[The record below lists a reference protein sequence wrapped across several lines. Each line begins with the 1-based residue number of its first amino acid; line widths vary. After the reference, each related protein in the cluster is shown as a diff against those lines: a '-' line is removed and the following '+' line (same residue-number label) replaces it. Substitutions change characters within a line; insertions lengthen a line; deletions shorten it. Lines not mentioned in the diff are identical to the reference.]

1 LLRGYRS
8 IPFASISGIPL
19 VCQLLSSSTF
29 NNEFDCRGACE
40 SGGTTRHGGLANDVE
55 DVRVVVAYLT
65 QEYGYKIDLLV
76 GHSRGSV
83 VAIRWLCTS
92 DEGKNV
98 GGFVN
103 MAGRYKMDVRAIR
116 PSYKRVLVSDPLLA
130 SREYYRV
137 SGSFN

>member
-1 LLRGYRS
+1 
-8 IPFASISGIPL
+8 
-19 VCQLLSSSTF
+19 
-29 NNEFDCRGACE
+29 
-40 SGGTTRHGGLANDVE
+40 VE
-55 DVRVVVAYLT
+55 DVRVVVAYLA

-116 PSYKRVLVSDPLLA
+116 PSYKRVLVSDLWPLE
-130 SREYYRV
+130 SITE
-137 SGSFN
+137 